1 MTAGSDQIRGWLA
14 ELDAIERDG
23 AAAVADLSNDEG
35 SRRPAPGKWSVA
47 ECVSHLRHVGTLV
60 LERLEPGLIRARE
73 KGTTSDRAARLGL
86 IGGWFTRSMEPDG
99 VKRMPAPP
107 NFVPPSDIP
116 LDAAVQ
122 AWRIYH
128 ARLRRAI
135 ESAEGLALGKIR
147 MRSAATGSGFL
158 SLNAAAWIAST
169 LAHERRHIAQMRRVR
184 DTLQLTASRTG
195 SPPP

>member
-1 MTAGSDQIRGWLA
+1 MPASSDQIRGWLA

-23 AAAVADLSNDEG
+23 AAAVAGLTSEAG

-47 ECVSHLRHVGTLV
+47 ECVSHLRHVGALV
-60 LERLEPGLIRARE
+60 LERLEPALIRARE
-73 KGTTSDRAARLGL
+73 EGTTSDRAARLGL

-99 VKRMPAPP
+99 VKRMPAPA
-107 NFVPPSDIP
+107 NFVPPADIP
-116 LDAAVQ
+116 LDTAVQ

-147 MRSAATGSGFL
+147 VRSTAKGSGLL

-184 DTLQLTASRTG
+184 DALQFTAYRT
-195 SPPP
+195 

>member
-1 MTAGSDQIRGWLA
+1 MSASSDQVRGWLT

-23 AAAVADLSNDEG
+23 ADAVAGLTNEAG
-35 SRRPAPGKWSVA
+35 GRRPAPGKWSVA

-60 LERLEPGLIRARE
+60 LERLEPALIRARE
-73 KGTTSDRAARLGL
+73 EGTTSDRAARLGL

-99 VKRMPAPP
+99 IKRMPGPA
-107 NFVPPSDIP
+107 NFAPPSDIP

-135 ESAEGLALGKIR
+135 ESAEELALEKIR
-147 MRSAATGSGFL
+147 VRSTAKGSGFL

-169 LAHERRHIAQMRRVR
+169 LAHERRHIAQMRRVL
-184 DTLQLTASRTG
+184 DALQLTASRTG

>member
-1 MTAGSDQIRGWLA
+1 MTAASDQVRGWLA

-23 AAAVADLSNDEG
+23 AAAVAGLTNDAG

-47 ECVSHLRHVGTLV
+47 ECVAHLRHVGTLV
-60 LERLEPGLIRARE
+60 LERLEPGLLRARQE
-73 KGTTSDRAARLGL
+73 GLTSDRAARLGL

-99 VKRMPAPP
+99 VKRMPAPA

-135 ESAEGLALGKIR
+135 ESAEGLALEKIR
-147 MRSAATGSGFL
+147 VRSTAKGSALL

-184 DTLQLTASRTG
+184 DALQLIASRTG
-195 SPPP
+195 SPLP

>member
-1 MTAGSDQIRGWLA
+1 MGRSASAEQVRGWLA
-14 ELDAIERDG
+14 ELDVIERDG
-23 AAAVADLSNDEG
+23 AQAVAGLTLEQG
-35 SRRPAPGKWSVA
+35 ARRPAPDQWSVA

-60 LERLEPGLIRARE
+60 LERLEPALIRARE
-73 KGTTSDRAARLGL
+73 EGTTSDQAARLGL

-99 VKRMPAPP
+99 VKRMPAPA

-122 AWRIYH
+122 AWRIHH

-135 ESAEGLALGKIR
+135 ESAEGLALEKIR
-147 MRSAATGSGFL
+147 VRSTAKGSGFM

-169 LAHERRHIAQMRRVR
+169 LAHERRHIAQMCRVR
-184 DTLQLTASRTG
+184 VSLQLTASRT
-195 SPPP
+195 

>member
-1 MTAGSDQIRGWLA
+1 MATSSEQVRAWLA

-23 AAAVADLSNDEG
+23 AAAVASLTNESG
-35 SRRPAPGKWSVA
+35 GRRPAPGKWSVA
-47 ECVSHLRHVGTLV
+47 ECVSHLRQVGTLV
-60 LERLEPGLIRARE
+60 LERLEPALIHARHE
-73 KGTTSDRAARLGL
+73 GKTSDRAAGLGL

-99 VKRMPAPP
+99 VKRMPAPA

-128 ARLRRAI
+128 TRLRRAI
-135 ESAEGLALGKIR
+135 ESAEGLALEKVR
-147 MRSAATGSGFL
+147 VRSSAKGSGFM

-184 DTLQLTASRTG
+184 DVLHLTASRT
-195 SPPP
+195 

>member
-1 MTAGSDQIRGWLA
+1 MTASSDQVRGWLA
-14 ELDAIERDG
+14 ELDTIEHDG
-23 AAAVADLSNDEG
+23 AAAIADLTNDAG

-47 ECVSHLRHVGTLV
+47 ECVSHLRHVGTLM
-60 LERLEPGLIRARE
+60 LERLEPALIRARE
-73 KGTTSDRAARLGL
+73 EGRTSDRAARLGL

-99 VKRMPAPP
+99 VKRMPAPA

-122 AWRIYH
+122 AWRVYH

-135 ESAEGLALGKIR
+135 ESAEGLALEKVR
-147 MRSAATGSGFL
+147 LRSAATGSGFL

-184 DTLQLTASRTG
+184 DALQLTASRT
-195 SPPP
+195 

>member
-1 MTAGSDQIRGWLA
+1 MGRSASAEQVRGWLA
-14 ELDAIERDG
+14 ELDAIARDG
-23 AAAVADLSNDEG
+23 TAAVAGLSNDAG

-60 LERLEPGLIRARE
+60 LERLEPALIRARE
-73 KGTTSDRAARLGL
+73 EGTTSDRAARLGL

-99 VKRMPAPP
+99 VKRMPTPA

-122 AWRIYH
+122 GWAIYH

-135 ESAEGLALGKIR
+135 ESAEGLALER
-147 MRSAATGSGFL
+147 VRVRSAAQGSGIL
-158 SLNAAAWIAST
+158 RLNAAAWIAST
-169 LAHERRHIAQMRRVR
+169 LAHERRHIAQMRRIR
-184 DTLQLTASRTG
+184 DSLELTASRT
-195 SPPP
+195 